1 VRRDAQR
8 IDIMKKALKAKRRYL
23 VATARAET
31 SSESSK
37 AIEELAAEAED
48 DGWDE
53 DKPSVVELAATRT
66 FAAVTPSTTSAVSTT
81 TATNKRAS
89 TAAPI
94 TSVSAP
100 APAPAPVAVADSATH
115 EDEWG
120 DNESEAPARSD
131 DEEGVSGVAGG
142 GKTDILAGART
153 DSYGE
158 LPEGW
163 TVQVDDEGD
172 VWYYNEKTQQTSCE
186 SLFGFFFVG
195 CQHNLFLLFCVPAG
209 YRPNPDGSVPD
220 A

>member
-1 VRRDAQR
+1 MRRDAQR

-48 DGWDE
+48 DAWDE
-53 DKPSVVELAATRT
+53 DKPSVAEIAATRT
-66 FAAVTPSTTSAVSTT
+66 FAAATPSTTSAVSTT
-81 TATNKRAS
+81 TATSKRVS

-100 APAPAPVAVADSATH
+100 PAPAPAPVPAPAPAPVAAADSATH

-120 DNESEAPARSD
+120 DNESDAPARSD
-131 DEEGVSGVAGG
+131 DEDGVSGVAGG
-142 GKTDILAGART
+142 GKTDIVAGART

-186 SLFGFFFVG
+186 
-195 CQHNLFLLFCVPAG
+195 
-209 YRPNPDGSVPD
+209 
-220 A
+220 